1 MPQFAANL
9 SMMYPELPFLDRFE
23 AAAKD
28 GFKAVEFL
36 FPYAYTPEELAA
48 RIKANH
54 LQQVLFNAPPGGID
68 PSSIDQAWN
77 SNTRGTASIPGREKE
92 FQQGVEMA
100 LRYAEALHCPRI
112 HVMAGLLGVGHT
124 HASNHA
130 TYVNNLKWA
139 AALAVKQG
147 LDVLIEPIN
156 TRDIPGFYLNRQDQA
171 HNIIE
176 EKHVRLD
183 GKIFGLGQDPTNP
196 SGGNYVNNLALKGA
210 SIEVFEIDPR
220 TGKRMGNAVHQKTIT
235 NEGTWGPF
243 QGQSS
248 TRYEFVVTATG
259 YATTHFYRS
268 PFPRSSQI
276 IHMRPER
283 MADADKA
290 AQAVVTLTRPR
301 GYFDADRDTMVFDG
315 KSELPGITKGTGAGN
330 SNVRLRLSE
339 STQRSISAEFN
350 GEKLIGQTWPAAQ
363 GHTTVLELTY

>member
-176 EKHVRLD
+176 EVGASNLKVQMDLYHCQIVEGD
-183 GKIFGLGQDPTNP
+183 VAMKIRQYLPTGRVGHFQIAGVPERHEPDIGEVNYPYLFNVIDEVSKTCNWQGWVGCEYKPKLGGQAGGTSAGLGW
-196 SGGNYVNNLALKGA
+196 LAK
-210 SIEVFEIDPR
+210 
-220 TGKRMGNAVHQKTIT
+220 
-235 NEGTWGPF
+235 
-243 QGQSS
+243 
-248 TRYEFVVTATG
+248 
-259 YATTHFYRS
+259 
-268 PFPRSSQI
+268 
-276 IHMRPER
+276 
-283 MADADKA
+283 AD
-290 AQAVVTLTRPR
+290 
-301 GYFDADRDTMVFDG
+301 
-315 KSELPGITKGTGAGN
+315 
-330 SNVRLRLSE
+330 
-339 STQRSISAEFN
+339 
-350 GEKLIGQTWPAAQ
+350 
-363 GHTTVLELTY
+363 